1 MKTHLSSSN
10 RLEFVARPHAH
21 LLCLI
26 TSSHAAMSKGAHSGV
41 IMQIKTYLHT
51 DKPAMSSCIH
61 EALWIPSSNAQ
72 VVWAEGKVF
81 HGFTP
86 SAPLNKLALYIG
98 DLSPL
103 DGMQVCS
110 TLQLQTAKHSDP
122 PNGMLIEP
130 GLNCPVIYLCQY
142 EQTSMVSMGAIAI
155 ITLES
160 LSNVIPGLL
169 LTIYR

>member
-10 RLEFVARPHAH
+10 RLEFVARPHAY

-26 TSSHAAMSKGAHSGV
+26 TSPHAAMSKGAHSGV
-41 IMQIKTYLHT
+41 NMQIKTYLHT

-110 TLQLQTAKHSDP
+110 TLQLQTAKHLDP
-122 PNGMLIEP
+122 PNGMLMDSIAQ
-130 GLNCPVIYLCQY
+130 LFTFANTSI
-142 EQTSMVSMGAIAI
+142 TSMVSMGAIAI